1 MEPIISPWFIY
12 FAGIVNPLK
21 FALGLISFLGFVACF
36 MVGGYYYIE
45 SPCDGCG
52 DEYNRR
58 TETKQKGA
66 LKFLKI
72 VGIMTIVSFALQA
85 CIPDKDTLIAM
96 AVANIVT
103 VDNIQGANDFVKT
116 NVQDYVNMIVEAV
129 NKVK

>member
-21 FALGLISFLGFVACF
+21 FGLGLISFLGFVACF
-36 MVGGYYYIE
+36 IVGGYYYIE

-52 DEYNRR
+52 DEHNRR
-58 TETKQKGA
+58 EETKQKGA
-66 LKFLKI
+66 LKLLKI
-72 VGIMTIVSFALQA
+72 VGIMTIVSFVLQA
-85 CIPDKDTLIAM
+85 FIPDKDTLIAM